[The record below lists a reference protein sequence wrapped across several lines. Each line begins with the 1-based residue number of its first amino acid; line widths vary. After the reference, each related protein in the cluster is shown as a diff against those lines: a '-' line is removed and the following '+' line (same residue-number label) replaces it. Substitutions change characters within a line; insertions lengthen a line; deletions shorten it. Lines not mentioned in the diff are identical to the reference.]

1 MDSHPRRLA
10 AISRNTLRLAQ
21 AGLLALTASA
31 VCAGSAA
38 ANHNDA
44 LETIERLNAPNTA
57 LGTSH
62 VRNHTSTG
70 HTFDNPGEPDQCTA
84 GSTVNYGATV
94 WYEFHPHVNGRYRV
108 VVTPAGGRPVQI
120 GGFVLRGHAYP
131 VRGPH
136 GFRGAIGRFG
146 APRSGGRT
154 HEGFDVNAACGT
166 PVVAARAGT
175 VRVSDYDPVL
185 YGHRVIVR
193 ARGERRGYWFT
204 HLRSPS
210 PLRAGDRVATG
221 GRIGRIGATGNA
233 VTVGCHLH
241 FELRGRGGPLD
252 PEPELRLW
260 DRWS

>member
-1 MDSHPRRLA
+1 VPLILA
-10 AISRNTLRLAQ
+10 PPPPPAADPGPAFAISRSRVWPRRAFAAGRPLRIAFAFRATAPAELTVAVRRRGRAVRSWRLPAAPPSVTLRLAWR
-21 AGLLALTASA
+21 G
-31 VCAGSAA
+31 
-38 ANHNDA
+38 
-44 LETIERLNAPNTA
+44 I
-57 LGTSH
+57 TS
-62 VRNHTSTG
+62 RG
-70 HTFDNPGEPDQCTA
+70 KIARD
-84 GSTVNYGATV
+84 
-94 WYEFHPHVNGRYRV
+94 GRYRV